1 MTILGFLASSRRL
14 LLSALRI
21 NAILDINGNGL
32 VVHAL
37 LEGMASAADVTE
49 APLRALNVL
58 RTIKQNG
65 TVIA

>member
-14 LLSALRI
+14 LLSALRT

-37 LEGMASAADVTE
+37 LEAE

-65 TVIA
+65 TVFA